1 MRIAVLRIF
10 AVVFVACT
18 AAIVYFS
25 SALLPDTVAG
35 NFGPGGKPTGF
46 TGRDTYRA
54 YMSTLTSAVP
64 LLVYGL
70 VVWLP
75 RAIPRLS
82 WLGNR
87 PARRRLPSVDI
98 ERLWIVIGC
107 IVGLFWVLMHAV
119 VIRANSFSPP
129 YFEAWP
135 RWSLLAL
142 WLVFIALVVAGYH
155 RKSRTRACS

>member
-1 MRIAVLRIF
+1 MRIAVLRIV
-10 AVVFVACT
+10 AVVFVASA

-35 NFGPGGKPTGF
+35 NFGPGGTPTGF
-46 TGRDTYRA
+46 TDRDTYRA
-54 YMSTLTSAVP
+54 YMSTLTFAAP

-75 RAIPRLS
+75 RAIPRPS
-82 WLGNR
+82 WLANP
-87 PARRRLPSVDI
+87 PARRRPPSEDI
-98 ERLWIVIGC
+98 ERLWILVAC
-107 IVGLFWVLMHAV
+107 IVGLFGVLMHAV

-142 WLVFIALVVAGYH
+142 WLVFIALVVAGHH
-155 RKSRTRACS
+155 RKRSGAL